1 VISSPSGAKLYQS
14 EIHSYFHSSN
24 FGFQGQAMAERQYAE
39 PVSAEQY
46 FQQVIKPN
54 MERGGARF
62 VSSYPLP
69 VYKDFFQKAADSL
82 GSIRSRVRHDA
93 IGSDWE
99 TQNGTKVML
108 VSVARYLEQA
118 SALTWDVIITQMEA
132 PTANFDAARETLLL
146 GVQNAE
152 LGRENIQSLNAGL
165 RDFHQRNDTKWKG
178 INDRARIA
186 HESNMSVIREAG
198 IRSDNFARE
207 SQRRSIRTIR
217 GETVIGTPGTNQ
229 GYTVDSGYQN
239 YWVNPDGEY
248 IPTNDRPC
256 LGVARRRFFYT
267 KRL

>member
-1 VISSPSGAKLYQS
+1 MFKRNLQMGFVALAAMSFAWQAGAQNVEYKPVYSAQTGQVSYHIALPQDWQVHDPRGEVVISSPSGAKLYQS

-108 VSVARYLEQA
+108 VSVA
-118 SALTWDVIITQMEA
+118 
-132 PTANFDAARETLLL
+132 
-146 GVQNAE
+146 
-152 LGRENIQSLNAGL
+152 
-165 RDFHQRNDTKWKG
+165 KWK
-178 INDRARIA
+178 
-186 HESNMSVIREAG
+186 
-198 IRSDNFARE
+198 
-207 SQRRSIRTIR
+207 RRQLILMRR
-217 GETVIGTPGTNQ
+217 GK
-229 GYTVDSGYQN
+229 
-239 YWVNPDGEY
+239 
-248 IPTNDRPC
+248 
-256 LGVARRRFFYT
+256 RFFWVFKT
-267 KRL
+267 QN